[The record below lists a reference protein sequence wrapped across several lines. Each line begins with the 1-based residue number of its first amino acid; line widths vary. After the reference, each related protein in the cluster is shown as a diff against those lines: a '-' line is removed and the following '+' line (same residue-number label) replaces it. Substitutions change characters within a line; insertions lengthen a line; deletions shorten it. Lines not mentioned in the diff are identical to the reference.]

1 VVSVDP
7 GLQRSYDSYYSE
19 PSDWRALGARDK
31 AANIEALCGRI
42 PHDTVLEIGAGEGSL
57 LERLAALG
65 FGREHYALEIST
77 SGVECIHQRG
87 IATLVECQ
95 QFEGYQIRY
104 PGARFDLAVLS
115 HVLEHV
121 EHPRLLLNEAA
132 RVARHVFIEV
142 PLEDTLRRPWDYVWD
157 GVGHINHFS
166 ARTIRLLVQT
176 CGHEVLEQRE
186 TNPSRDV
193 YRYRLG
199 RRGAMTHFVK
209 EIALRAA
216 PALARTVWTYHSC
229 LLVRPGRGA
238 GA

>member
-1 VVSVDP
+1 M
-7 GLQRSYDSYYSE
+7 
-19 PSDWRALGARDK
+19 
-31 AANIEALCGRI
+31 
-42 PHDTVLEIGAGEGSL
+42 LEIERGEGSL

-77 SGVECIHQRG
+77 SGVECIRQRG

-104 PGARFDLAVLS
+104 PAARFDLAVLS

-121 EHPRLLLNEAA
+121 EHPRLLLNEAGA
-132 RVARHVFIEV
+132 EWRATSSSRCRSRTPFAGPGI
-142 PLEDTLRRPWDYVWD
+142 YVWD

-186 TNPSRDV
+186 TNPCATSIGIGSD
-193 YRYRLG
+193 
-199 RRGAMTHFVK
+199 A
-209 EIALRAA
+209 E
-216 PALARTVWTYHSC
+216 AR
-229 LLVRPGRGA
+229 
-238 GA
+238 